1 MPLWSYSII
10 NLTEGIR
17 HVLLSSGHFLL
28 LSDVMPHIMLTTKL
42 YHLFSNFWACLT
54 CYCLPLSNYYG
65 LMARP
70 AAFFP
75 TGNFQ
80 ERGKI
85 MYHRLLTVLHWNS
98 RVSLLQLF
106 PPETMSSVYNAISS
120 ELWLDILI
128 NNSNLT
134 QIFHWYQCITC
145 VVWSWSIGH
154 LIPIR
159 PKISLYCICI
169 NSVTCGFVSL
179 GEQAVLCSLFL
190 THILSLSFIYISL
203 VIAPR
208 AQEINNMNTSSLSVV
223 TVMTTVYHQQTDSQ
237 PSGPDRWCE
246 LDPLDLG
253 VYCENTSKQLSTVCQ
268 HPNTMRDVTHKTIY
282 HGYCRIPLHCEAL
295 YCTALD
301 LYCTVTVDKLLWY
314 IPLLVTIDL

>member
-190 THILSLSFIYISL
+190 THILSLSLLYIVSYCSQSSGNQQHEYFL
-203 VIAPR
+203 
-208 AQEINNMNTSSLSVV
+208 SLSSDGDDYSLSPSRQ
-223 TVMTTVYHQQTDSQ
+223 TVSPPDQTDNVS
-237 PSGPDRWCE
+237 
-246 LDPLDLG
+246 
-253 VYCENTSKQLSTVCQ
+253 
-268 HPNTMRDVTHKTIY
+268 
-282 HGYCRIPLHCEAL
+282 
-295 YCTALD
+295 
-301 LYCTVTVDKLLWY
+301 
-314 IPLLVTIDL
+314 